1 MFLVER
7 GFVSTRCSSGLDAP
21 IGAWLAAVA
30 RDLEVARA
38 ASGLRQ
44 NPKRSGAAR
53 TRGALAPR
61 ASQAQRAR
69 PRRARA
75 PCRSSR
81 ARTRRRRSI
90 PSGARLFP
98 PTSRARAPRT
108 FATRAR
114 PLGRPHRS
122 TPARARRRRAAPPFP
137 PTPLPARPA
146 HAPPP
151 PRPPSPRSGAIFGL
165 VPSTDRSPN
174 GGPPTL
180 ASPGDPGL
188 AARSPLGGAP
198 RGALLSPDRA
208 AEFTQYACVHPP
220 PRAPR
225 PPPRRRLQEDN

>member
-1 MFLVER
+1 MFLVEP
-7 GFVSTRCSSGLDAP
+7 RCSSGLDAP

-30 RDLEVARA
+30 RDLEVARRA
-38 ASGLRQ
+38 VSGRT
-44 NPKRSGAAR
+44 PRSGAAR

-137 PTPLPARPA
+137 PTALPARPA

-208 AEFTQYACVHPP
+208 AEFTQYTCVHPP
-220 PRAPR
+220 HHPARLV
-225 PPPRRRLQEDN
+225 PRRGDAPPSKEEN